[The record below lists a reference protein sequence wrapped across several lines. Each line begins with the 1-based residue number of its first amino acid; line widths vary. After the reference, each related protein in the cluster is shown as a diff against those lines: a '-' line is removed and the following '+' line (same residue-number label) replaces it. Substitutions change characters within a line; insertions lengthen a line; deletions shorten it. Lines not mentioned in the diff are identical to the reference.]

1 MIIYRKGAH
10 LRIQRAA
17 VPQPPYWSATVIAP
31 YGARRAS
38 PLSIDYSGL
47 RASRVERNEV
57 SVSDDVRDELERA
70 TTRNALQGP
79 ALIEASEY
87 AEVVFRRGEAA
98 LKFCAGHGCPAILL
112 TSTRGAVPRE
122 VSPVTTIAIAA
133 WPLELD
139 RLEGLFRDA
148 AGSGA
153 RWGVVIPVI
162 YPVTTAAGALTE
174 LAELAQRE
182 GASFF
187 AGIPIELDS
196 TARKELADSMAGNPD
211 DESYEMLFHA
221 DLEPIQI
228 ATERHIGALAAEI
241 GADDFLVPP
250 EWEKRSNWNAA
261 VLLTL
266 VATRM
271 LSMKLDV
278 ETAGKIARSARILA
292 QLDKPIERIAA
303 AASLSIIEGLDRVSV
318 EALTEWLERGDSSFV
333 EHINKQWRLR
343 RDLSI

>member
-10 LRIQRAA
+10 LRLQRAA
-17 VPQPPYWSATVIAP
+17 VPQPPYWSATVISP
-31 YGARRAS
+31 YGARRAA
-38 PLSIDYSGL
+38 PISIDYPAL
-47 RASRVERNEV
+47 RATRVERNEV
-57 SVSDDVRDELERA
+57 NVSDDVRDELERA
-70 TTRNALQGP
+70 TLRNPLQGP

-98 LKFCAGHGCPAILL
+98 MQFCAGHGCSTIVL
-112 TSTRGAVPRE
+112 TSTRGAIPRGVPGA
-122 VSPVTTIAIAA
+122 TTVAISA

-139 RLEGLFRDA
+139 RLEALFRDA
-148 AGSGA
+148 AASEA
-153 RWGVVIPVI
+153 RWGVIVPVI
-162 YPVTTAAGALTE
+162 YPVTTAANALTE
-174 LAELAQRE
+174 LAELAQKE
-182 GASFF
+182 GASFL
-187 AGIPIELDS
+187 AGIPIELDP
-196 TARKELADSMAGNPD
+196 TVRKELADSIAGDPD
-211 DESYEMLFHA
+211 DERYEMLFHS
-221 DLEPIQI
+221 DLEPVQV

-266 VATRM
+266 AATRM
-271 LSMKLDV
+271 LAMKLDV
-278 ETAGKIARSARILA
+278 ETAGKIARSARLVA
-292 QLDKPIERIAA
+292 QLDKPVERIGA

-343 RDLSI
+343 RDVGV